1 MHLRCQGVCLAS
13 LRFPRWPLGPGFA
26 PLAAVRRRPRPLSA
40 GLGRTPGCPP
50 GPVAAPRLPAVGR
63 ARVALAYT
71 ALVAGVDAAHATTL
85 PS

>member
-1 MHLRCQGVCLAS
+1 MCAS
-13 LRFPRWPLGPGFA
+13 LRYAFPAGRSARGSR